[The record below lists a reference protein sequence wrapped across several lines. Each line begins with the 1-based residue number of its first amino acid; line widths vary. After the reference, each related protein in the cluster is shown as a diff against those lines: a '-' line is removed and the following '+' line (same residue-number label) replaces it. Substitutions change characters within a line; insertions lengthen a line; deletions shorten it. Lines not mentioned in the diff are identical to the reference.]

1 MSRLL
6 LNLKKGISDK
16 TIIIKTER
24 IEEKATSTK
33 TSIQRLQNKLEEVQE
48 E

>member
-1 MSRLL
+1 
-6 LNLKKGISDK
+6 LNLKKEISDK
-16 TIIIKTER
+16 TIIIKTE
-24 IEEKATSTK
+24 EKEKATSTK

>member
-1 MSRLL
+1 
-6 LNLKKGISDK
+6 LNLKKEISDK

-24 IEEKATSTK
+24 IEEKVTSTK
-33 TSIQRLQNKLEEVQE
+33 TSIQRLQKEPEEVQE